1 MIFRVYLRS
10 HASDEVGKID
20 MASRTITHNPQAAIV
35 AYREL
40 LARDDLVGKP
50 CAAVLSRDRSALFF
64 SRFDCELGSGRLAA
78 NDPRLHPMMDKDEAY
93 QFRS

>member
-1 MIFRVYLRS
+1 MLFRVYLRS
-10 HASDEVGKID
+10 HAPNEVGKID
-20 MASRTITHNPQAAIV
+20 MASRTVTHNPQAAII

-40 LARDDLVGKP
+40 LARTDLIGQP

-64 SRFDCELGSGRLAA
+64 SRFDQELGSGRLSA
-78 NDPRLHPMMDKDEAY
+78 DDLRLDPMMDKDEAY